1 MHNHHQ
7 RPAAMEAAR
16 KMPPL
21 PHFVRGEPSFDIM
34 RSKAAEWLSR
44 QPEIRQWLWNIAK
57 KHGSIILDLE
67 NHVWHGADHRP

>member
-7 RPAAMEAAR
+7 RPPAMEAAR

-21 PHFVRGEPSFDIM
+21 SHFVRGEPFDIM

>member
-7 RPAAMEAAR
+7 RPPAMEAAR
-16 KMPPL
+16 RMPPL
-21 PHFVRGEPSFDIM
+21 PHFVPGRPFDIM
-34 RSKAAEWLSR
+34 ESEAAAWLSQ

-67 NHVWHGADHRP
+67 HHCWHGADYRL